1 MHSGL
6 PFDQRTSEEHEE
18 MSKIFYRSDW
28 SGFNPVSTRKISK
41 ERQGPKLD
49 RSSDGKP
56 APKKRKAS
64 ENDRN
69 PRGEKRNA
77 PAKATGAKSLPK
89 RKR

>member
-1 MHSGL
+1 MEEKSESIYHPNGVDGS
-6 PFDQRTSEEHEE
+6 DQSNVQPEVP
-18 MSKIFYRSDW
+18 D
-28 SGFNPVSTRKISK
+28 PVSTRKISK
-41 ERQGPKLD
+41 TRQGPKLD

-89 RKR
+89 RKG